1 VRNVGDPGDHGVS
14 PLAVRHA
21 AGRFTARGSRRLP

>member
-14 PLAVRHA
+14 PLAGPARC
-21 AGRFTARGSRRLP
+21 GPMRARGSRRLS